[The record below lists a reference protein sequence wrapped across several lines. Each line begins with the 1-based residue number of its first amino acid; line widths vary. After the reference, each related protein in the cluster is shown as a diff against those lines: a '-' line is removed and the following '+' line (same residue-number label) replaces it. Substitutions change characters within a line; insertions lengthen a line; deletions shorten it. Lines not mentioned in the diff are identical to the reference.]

1 MLINRKKHLI
11 INKKHFIIVKRNR
24 RLLNET
30 CDCLKRL
37 FNVQQFTSKNE

>member
-11 INKKHFIIVKRNR
+11 FNEKHFIVVERDR

-30 CDCLKRL
+30 RDYLKRL
-37 FNVQQFTSKNE
+37 FNVQ

>member
-11 INKKHFIIVKRNR
+11 INEKHFIVVERNH

-30 CDCLKRL
+30 CDYLKRL
-37 FNVQQFTSKNE
+37 FNVQ